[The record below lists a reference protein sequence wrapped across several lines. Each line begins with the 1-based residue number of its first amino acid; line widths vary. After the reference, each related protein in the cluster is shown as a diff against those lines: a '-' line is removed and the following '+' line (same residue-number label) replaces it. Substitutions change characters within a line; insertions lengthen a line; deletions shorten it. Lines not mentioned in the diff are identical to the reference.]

1 MNIVLVVF
9 DSLRKDCV
17 GVYGSPSW
25 GEVQVPHL
33 KAFADQAVVMT
44 CAYPSALPTLP
55 ARVALYTGK
64 QVYPFERGDFHLK
77 GDFVGAPGWGP
88 IPEEDATLAEMLSAS
103 GYRTALIGDTFHM
116 FKPSKN
122 FWRGF
127 DQWTFLRGQE
137 NDPAR
142 SGPRLT
148 QQELDYWLTPETRR
162 LCALADPADTQVEE
176 MINFF
181 QRCITNLRGRHHE
194 VDYFSPRVFQEAS
207 LWLEQNQD
215 AENFFLAIE
224 SFDPHEPWMVPAH
237 YRKMYQPEEGPE
249 QVITFYGDV
258 SSMSPYTLARTRANY
273 RGSVTQCDRWFGHLM
288 ETLRVLGRLED
299 TLVIVTADHGHS
311 LGEESF
317 MGKQGYPSRPEVF
330 DVPLMIRY
338 PHAEHAGMVNDS
350 FVQHVDLS
358 ATILD
363 AAGVEP
369 EIPIDGRSL
378 LQASRNGQPGSRDH
392 VTIGWGS
399 TPTVIT
405 DRWWFNCKVD
415 GTGAFL
421 YDRNAPNPFAR
432 NVADE
437 HPDVL
442 NELFRLAKD
451 DAGGKFPD
459 WLVRLAQNEADAPG
473 CSSLAARA

>member
-1 MNIVLVVF
+1 VNIILIVF
-9 DSLRKDCV
+9 DSLRKDCI
-17 GVYGSPSW
+17 GVYGSPVW
-25 GEVQVPHL
+25 GEVAVPHF
-33 KAFADQAVVMT
+33 KAFAEQSVVMT
-44 CAYPSALPTLP
+44 RAYPNVLPTLP
-55 ARVALYTGK
+55 ARVSLYTGK
-64 QVYPFERGDFHLK
+64 QVFPFENGDIHLK

-88 IPEEDATLAEMLSAS
+88 IPEEDPTLAELLSAA
-103 GYRTALIGDTFHM
+103 GYRTALIGDVYHM

-127 DQWTFLRGQE
+127 DQWTFLRGRE
-137 NDPAR
+137 IDPAR

-148 QQELDYWLTPETRR
+148 EQELEYWMPPEVRKV
-162 LCALADPADTQVEE
+162 LADIEPTDEQQTQAVEF
-176 MINFF
+176 I
-181 QRCITNLRGRHHE
+181 QKCITNLRGRNSE

-215 AENFFLAIE
+215 ADKFFLAIE
-224 SFDPHEPWMVPAH
+224 CFDPHEPWLVPAH
-237 YRKMYQPEEGPE
+237 YRKMYLKEEGPE
-249 QVITFYGDV
+249 QVITYYGDV
-258 SSMSPYTLARTRANY
+258 SSMSTYLLERTRANY
-273 RGSVTQCDRWFGHLM
+273 RGSVTQCDRWFGYLI

-311 LGEESF
+311 LGEEGF

-330 DVPLMIRY
+330 EIPLMIRF
-338 PHAEHAGMVNDS
+338 PWAENSGTVNHN
-350 FVQHVDLS
+350 FIQHVDLT

-369 EIPIDGRSL
+369 EFPIDGLSF
-378 LQASRNGQPGSRDH
+378 LQHSSSGKLSTRDH
-392 VTIGWGS
+392 VTVGWGS
-399 TPTVIT
+399 TPTLIN

-421 YDRNAPNPFAR
+421 YDRNSLNPFTR

-442 NELFRLAKD
+442 NDLFRQIKEDAGGGFPNWLIRLAK
-451 DAGGKFPD
+451 
-459 WLVRLAQNEADAPG
+459 NEADAPG
-473 CSSLAARA
+473 CSLLAARA

>member
-1 MNIVLVVF
+1 MNIILVVF
-9 DSLRKDCV
+9 DTLRKDCV

-25 GEVQVPHL
+25 GEVQVPHF
-33 KAFADQAVVMT
+33 KAFAEQAMHMT
-44 CAYPSALPTLP
+44 QAYPNVLPTLP

-64 QVYPFERGDFHLK
+64 KVYPFQHGDIHLK

-88 IPEEDATLAEMLSAS
+88 IPEEDPTLAEMLSAS
-103 GYRTALIGDTFHM
+103 GYRTALISDVYHM

-137 NDPAR
+137 VDPTR

-148 QQELDYWLTPETRR
+148 QQELDYWLPPEARR
-162 LCALADPADTQVEE
+162 LRALDDPSGEE
-176 MINFF
+176 EAGALNFI
-181 QRCITNLRGRHHE
+181 QQCIMNLRGRRHE

-215 AENFFLAIE
+215 AEKFFLSIE
-224 SFDPHEPWMVPAH
+224 CFDPHEPWLVPAH
-237 YRKMYQPEEGPE
+237 YRRMYQTEEGPE
-249 QVITFYGDV
+249 QVITFYSDV
-258 SSMSPYTLARTRANY
+258 PSMSAYLLERTRANY
-273 RGSVTQCDRWFGHLM
+273 RGSVTQCDRWFGYLM

-299 TLVIVTADHGHS
+299 TLVILTADHGHT
-311 LGEESF
+311 LGEEGF
-317 MGKQGYPSRPEVF
+317 MGKRGYPSRPEVF
-330 DVPLMIRY
+330 DIPLMMRF
-338 PHAEHAGMVNDS
+338 PHAEHAGVVNGS
-350 FVQHVDLS
+350 FVQHVDLT

-369 EIPIDGRSL
+369 VFPVDGRSL
-378 LQASRNGQPGSRDH
+378 LQGTPTAKSGPRDH

-399 TPTVIT
+399 TPTVIN

-421 YDRNAPNPFAR
+421 HDKHTSNPFAR

-437 HPDVL
+437 HPEVL
-442 NELFRLAKD
+442 NALFGQAQE
-451 DAGGKFPD
+451 DAGGEFPG
-459 WLVRLAQNEADAPG
+459 WLIQLAQEEADAPG
-473 CSSLAARA
+473 CSSLAARP